1 LDLPRLPGHR
11 ELAASDTSGR
21 AFLIEELAL
30 KKAEAECLADAEGR
44 ARRRARETERRAVQ
58 DEALARSMAEGI
70 RRLFPGCPPEQA
82 EAIARHAT
90 VRKSGRVGRTAAA
103 KEMEE
108 RPLILAVV
116 AAVRHGNTLYDE
128 FLMSGMER
136 SEAREAVRGEVDR
149 VLAGWRE
156 GK

>member
-1 LDLPRLPGHR
+1 MFG
-11 ELAASDTSGR
+11 AY
-21 AFLIEELAL
+21 FAL
-30 KKAEAECLADAEGR
+30 WSY
-44 ARRRARETERRAVQ
+44 RRREGEACGLGFRAARPA
-58 DEALARSMAEGI
+58 G
-70 RRLFPGCPPEQA
+70 
-82 EAIARHAT
+82 AIARHAT

-128 FLMSGMER
+128 LLMSGMES

-149 VLAGWRE
+149 VLVRAWKSAPG
-156 GK
+156 